1 MGVLRTALEVIGL
14 FLLLF
19 VALPILLALFGLMS
33 GFWLGIYKATLASL
47 GPNNPLTAITYY
59 VYELSKWASVVTQY
73 GFHVS
78 GNSGGGDGG
87 TTCT

>member
-1 MGVLRTALEVIGL
+1 MGVLRTALEVVGL

-19 VALPILLALFGLMS
+19 VVLPILLALFGLMG
-33 GFWLGIYKATLASL
+33 GFWLGIYKATLSSL
-47 GPNNPLTAITYY
+47 GPNNPLTTFTYY
-59 VYELSKWASVVTQY
+59 IYELSRWASVVTQY

-78 GNSGGGDGG
+78 NTSGGVDGG